1 MITKI
6 EYGNYDRKLEMS
18 DWRFSAAAL
27 GMIRYFNKSRIK
39 YNIDKDI
46 LYYHSES
53 IKGEEADKS
62 YFQFVEWYY
71 REDMHHIRLEQLLR
85 GKKLNDEEMK
95 EVNDKLTANSVMK
108 RIFKDIKY
116 SEETEELIL
125 SLIEKNRTDI
135 IKETY
140 KYMLSGYPKYAN
152 TNLLRSEEGTVSR
165 LSGYSV
171 DKSRKTRAISYNFAA
186 TNYNGKDAVEFDFIP
201 FAFTKGEESI
211 FINNNYTIELL
222 LEANNTIDNEVYSN
236 YDKDKPKDIRELLF
250 LTLQKGTP
258 FIDYDVEV
266 IIKDK
271 REEYY
276 KTLFVRKEVIQV
288 FKRIDNID
296 TNKKIIDKDYKIYDI
311 FNFPCRLASGDYVP
325 VMKTVC
331 EHINNYI
338 FLDNF
343 IDKLLKDGEN
353 QSKNPSGAIKFKNSH
368 KNLLDTLIRVNQIM
382 YKGGDMEDAKM
393 KAAYLTARE
402 VVKSVC
408 KECGSVETDSKKNDN
423 KKAEEKAN
431 IKLRSYRQKLIS
443 CLVFKNYD
451 RFIEIVLQLSAYS
464 QVPMGFLSDLAENF
478 NQNKNLAYV
487 FVNNLENFK
496 MDKEKGEK

>member
-1 MITKI
+1 
-6 EYGNYDRKLEMS
+6 
-18 DWRFSAAAL
+18 
-27 GMIRYFNKSRIK
+27 
-39 YNIDKDI
+39 
-46 LYYHSES
+46 
-53 IKGEEADKS
+53 
-62 YFQFVEWYY
+62 
-71 REDMHHIRLEQLLR
+71 
-85 GKKLNDEEMK
+85 MK

-135 IKETY
+135 IKKTY

-296 TNKKIIDKDYKIYDI
+296 TNKKIIDKDYKIYNI
-311 FNFPCRLASGDYVP
+311 FN
-325 VMKTVC
+325 
-331 EHINNYI
+331 
-338 FLDNF
+338 
-343 IDKLLKDGEN
+343 
-353 QSKNPSGAIKFKNSH
+353 
-368 KNLLDTLIRVNQIM
+368 
-382 YKGGDMEDAKM
+382 
-393 KAAYLTARE
+393 
-402 VVKSVC
+402 
-408 KECGSVETDSKKNDN
+408 
-423 KKAEEKAN
+423 
-431 IKLRSYRQKLIS
+431 
-443 CLVFKNYD
+443 
-451 RFIEIVLQLSAYS
+451 
-464 QVPMGFLSDLAENF
+464 
-478 NQNKNLAYV
+478 
-487 FVNNLENFK
+487 
-496 MDKEKGEK
+496 